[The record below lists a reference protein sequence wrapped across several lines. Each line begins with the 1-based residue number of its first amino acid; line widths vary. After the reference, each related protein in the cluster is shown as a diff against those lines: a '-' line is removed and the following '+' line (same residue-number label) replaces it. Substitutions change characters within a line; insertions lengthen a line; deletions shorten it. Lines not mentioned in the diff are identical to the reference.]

1 MNSANDAIFY
11 GDNNSVHHNNICE
24 NAPEKV
30 IKNGNTSNDYIMS
43 NDGINEGVYFSVE
56 RGENG
61 TANATH
67 VHAPFHQH
75 MTHNQQVIATRGE
88 RRIKEYSKSERDK
101 YEKIEEIERYLNINN
116 ATNVCSLRIK
126 LWEALMLYVNNINA
140 ELIYFIINC
149 LMEVEVYWGEEATN
163 NLQDILNLIND
174 KKYKEVSNKIGETLS
189 SLSVTTGK
197 GTEENPFFYT
207 LIVSSRRDENSN
219 NYNSD
224 LACELNKILQYEQ
237 NRLSNQNNNKKLEY
251 KIIEVSNAKEALLAC
266 LINSQILSVVL
277 VDNLTTDEEYKREKI
292 EFYNF
297 NEENSISNKCGNP
310 SHMLNCSMVNNNSQ
324 MKGPLTHNMHNSSP
338 FSSKDAM
345 RNMIL
350 SNYLINNGNNSSI
363 ANNNHNNSSS
373 TNMNEHKKGN
383 NFFLKD
389 YKFDIG
395 NFVLG
400 YEQLV
405 AAPLEKMK
413 KGFNSLVILIKSIA
427 YIRSSV
433 DIFCVCTSITL
444 DKLQSVNNKIIRIF
458 TTHDDHS
465 DLHESILDGVKKKIK
480 TPFFNALKAYAER
493 PIGVFHALAISKG
506 NSVRRSRWIQSLL
519 DFYGVNL
526 FKAES
531 SATCGGLDSLLDPH
545 GSLKEAQIMAARA
558 YGSKYCFFVTNG
570 TSSSNKIVMQAL
582 VKPGDVILVDRA
594 CHKSHHYGFVLC
606 QALPCYL
613 DPYPVSRYGIYGAVP
628 IYVIKKTL
636 LEYRNSNKLHLVK
649 LIILTNCTFDGIVYN
664 VKRVIE
670 ECLAIKPDLIFL
682 FDEAW
687 FAYACF
693 HPILKFRTA
702 MAVADKMRNKEQK
715 KIYYKVHKKLLKKF
729 GNVKSL
735 DVVPAEKLL
744 KTRLYPNPSEYKVR
758 VYATQSIHKSLT
770 SLRQGSVILIS
781 DDNFESHAY
790 TPFKEAYYTHMST
803 SPNYQILATLDAGR
817 AQMEL
822 EGYSLVEKQ
831 VEAAFLIRKEL
842 SEDPMISRYFRIL
855 NAEDLIPDRL
865 RQCHNLYM
873 KRKKK
878 FLKEHYSS
886 DSKYSGNMTYSCTS
900 KNQGKTSITEYP
912 PPHEKRSVIK
922 YEDPIQSSNISSH
935 ECAND
940 VNGCTNHFSHN
951 SFVLGDSPNNTILS
965 SNGNNNSMAETCA
978 VNYRGHNYGPY
989 YAHHGKLEKGID
1001 AAEKSS
1007 YSKVYS
1013 ECCFQRKGIKLYKRK
1028 DGRNSRMGRDERSG
1042 ISTRTGKEENS
1053 ETQEGSNNESIL
1065 NSDENE
1071 NVNFFLHKNKKNY
1084 SSSSFS
1090 TGVKNFLEYFECS
1103 WLSEDEFVLDPT
1115 RITLFTGYS
1124 GIDGDTFKVKW
1135 LMDKYGI
1142 QINKTSINSVLFQT
1156 NIGTTGSSCLFL
1168 KSCLSLISQE
1178 LDQKKSLFNERDLN
1192 QFNDNVY
1199 NLVSNYIDL
1208 SEFSEF
1214 HPLFK
1219 KRYVDSRIFN
1229 KEGDLR
1235 MAFYLAYEEDYVE
1248 YILMNDLKD
1257 RIRNHEIIVSAS
1269 FIIPYPPGFPVLV
1282 PGQLVSQEIVD
1293 YLSGL
1298 SVKEIHGYD
1307 ENVGF
1312 RCFYNFILEYFYNLV
1327 TSDPYGYYHK
1337 IDKKIYDK
1345 MKHLN
1350 LSKRRNTYNSA
1361 YHLYIYDN
1369 ETNKMKKVYV
1379 CIGNLS
1385 TENNTAVSDTYE
1397 DVTQF
1402 NNLRTDKPKGTNHF
1416 IGAYENM
1423 KNNSQSVIPTIPT
1436 ITNIYTMNE
1445 SGGKGT
1451 NGSAKYINERIVIRD
1466 TDCMSN
1472 SGCVSNCTKRESRE
1486 GELQDLSGENVGI
1499 NDSVSLNIMDKSFSK
1514 RNFIKCGSKKTRT
1527 KELLYNEK
1535 RQLHMH
1541 YHISND
1547 MLKQDERNSFRRN
1560 IKENILNVQGGKDHC
1575 FGEIEK
1581 NLENYQYQGDGFSQV
1596 FSKLNKDKK
1605 CKGCNHGKMEK
1616 TRQAKN
1622 RNCKN
1627 RIDYKTCK
1635 VEDTNSCTN
1644 DEYNK
1649 DYKHRADK
1657 NHTIRSGNNNILQKR
1672 KKKIG
1677 GKKTLGSDLADASTG
1692 NVGIHSVDNGADDGD
1707 SNNDADNDDDGDYAD
1722 NDDGGDN
1729 ADNDDGGDN
1738 ADNDDGGDNADNDDD
1753 GYADSDDDGYADSDD
1768 DDIVKTTSNEGHQY
1782 NCAVKTIKGS
1792 RRPENKVKN
1801 FGKMN
1806 MVVGI
1811 VNGRYNAKNKEER
1824 RGTEEKPKYNDT
1836 DDSNSIQSGL
1846 SIKTHNNVN
1855 YISYT
1860 NSMKKTTKCKG
1871 NYDGRYTKNMYKFIP
1886 KLRQS
1891 NPVMCNK
1898 IKKSGLVMQRK
1909 RLSNINYWH
1918 RQVSYK
1924 GNRDGSVYNSDA
1936 RRKNNNNKKNGKNK
1950 NNNNELDC
1958 AREGEKQWCRRNTV
1972 EKNIPI
1978 TGNISLN
1985 TKREDLIENVS
1996 ANENGNEE
2004 ARNCVNRSNIIFLDK
2019 CLKGDIVKR
2028 GGSQSRSNGNDSVDQ
2043 GGYEKVDYNAN
2054 YYFGKNTKMNV
2065 EEVYKMKDFISPN
2078 ESQRNDLSSETLLK
2092 NEIYTNKR
2100 GIDIVNVQMGGNSYT
2115 KDTMSSEIHFH
2126 RSSENKSSDDNISNS
2141 GRRRGLGII
2150 VPTHLSGNHDLNNE
2164 NLNSQVK
2171 NEIAFCGNEFHYD
2184 ENELKMNSGARENN
2198 EIDKNAIR
2206 KLNSLNNNSYIN
2218 NLITNVDDDTFIH
2231 KEGNFFLECAL
2242 TNSEM
2247 NGSSFEM
2254 EMSLNNVYYN
2264 GGEGSKH
2271 PPSYDRE

>member
-11 GDNNSVHHNNICE
+11 GDKNSVHYNDLNE
-24 NAPEKV
+24 SAPDRCV
-30 IKNGNTSNDYIMS
+30 KNGGMQNDYMISNDVTS
-43 NDGINEGVYFSVE
+43 EGVDVTVE
-56 RGENG
+56 PGENG
-61 TANATH
+61 AGNAAYLDT
-67 VHAPFHQH
+67 PLHQH
-75 MTHNQQVIATRGE
+75 LPPHRGE
-88 RRIKEYSKSERDK
+88 RKKKQHGKTERDK
-101 YEKIEEIERYLNINN
+101 YDRIDELEKYLNINN

-126 LWEALMLYVNNINA
+126 LWEALMLYVNNVNA

-174 KKYKEVSNKIGETLS
+174 KKYKEVLNKIGETLS

-207 LIVSSRRDENSN
+207 LIVSSRRDENSS

-224 LACELNKILQYEQ
+224 LACELNKILQYEH

-277 VDNLTTDEEYKREKI
+277 VDNLSIDEDYKREGF

-297 NEENSISNKCGNP
+297 SEENSLNNKCGAVSPYVLKCGMGNGGT
-310 SHMLNCSMVNNNSQ
+310 Q
-324 MKGPLTHNMHNSSP
+324 MKPPFTHSVHNGSS
-338 FSSKDAM
+338 SNSRDAM

-350 SNYLINNGNNSSI
+350 SNYRGCNGNNGSVCNNYCGGSGHCGSAPS
-363 ANNNHNNSSS
+363 ANNPNSSGS
-373 TNMNEHKKGN
+373 TVLNEHKKGTN
-383 NFFLKD
+383 LLMKD

-444 DKLQSVNNKIIRIF
+444 DKLQTVNNKIIRIF

-506 NSVRRSRWIQSLL
+506 NSVRRSRWVQSLL

-582 VKPGDVILVDRA
+582 VKPGDIILVDRA
-594 CHKSHHYGFVLC
+594 CHKSHHYGFVLS

-636 LEYRNSNKLHLVK
+636 LEYRNSNKLHLVR

-702 MAVADKMRNKEQK
+702 MTVADKMRNQEQK
-715 KIYYKVHKKLLKKF
+715 RIYSKVHKKLLRKF

-735 DVVPAEKLL
+735 NEVAAEKLL
-744 KTRLYPNPSEYKVR
+744 KTRLYPNPDEYKVR

-822 EGYSLVEKQ
+822 EGYGLVEKQ

-842 SEDPMISRYFRIL
+842 SEDPMISRYFRTL
-855 NAEDLIPDRL
+855 NAEDLIPDSL
-865 RQCHNLYM
+865 RQCHSLYM

-878 FLKEHYSS
+878 CTKEGYST
-886 DSKYSGNMTYSCTS
+886 DSKGSDNGTYSCVS
-900 KNQGKTSITEYP
+900 NNQGKGSTTTKEQ
-912 PPHEKRSVIK
+912 RSRQLRRVRRGGSVTK
-922 YEDPIQSSNISSH
+922 YDQPIQSSNISSH
-935 ECAND
+935 ECVNDAND
-940 VNGCTNHFSHN
+940 ANNANGCTNHVVRN
-951 SFVLGDSPNNTILS
+951 SLMLGDFT
-965 SNGNNNSMAETCA
+965 NNNSPAEGGLNDFA
-978 VNYRGHNYGPY
+978 NNDPRGGVKMSRRKSRRNERNGKEGGTSGTIDDSNNGSIILNSENENLSFVQDRHNKNYGS
-989 YAHHGKLEKGID
+989 
-1001 AAEKSS
+1001 SS
-1007 YSKVYS
+1007 YSP
-1013 ECCFQRKGIKLYKRK
+1013 G
-1028 DGRNSRMGRDERSG
+1028 M
-1042 ISTRTGKEENS
+1042 
-1053 ETQEGSNNESIL
+1053 
-1065 NSDENE
+1065 
-1071 NVNFFLHKNKKNY
+1071 
-1084 SSSSFS
+1084 
-1090 TGVKNFLEYFECS
+1090 KNFLEYFECS

-1168 KSCLSLISQE
+1168 RSCLSLISQE

-1192 QFNDNVY
+1192 QFNDSVY

-1219 KRYVDSRIFN
+1219 KRYSDQRIFN
-1229 KEGDLR
+1229 REGDLR

-1248 YILMNDLKD
+1248 YILMADLKE
-1257 RIRNHEIIVSAS
+1257 RVRQNELIVSAS

-1282 PGQLVSQEIVD
+1282 PGQLISQEIVE

-1307 ENVGF
+1307 ESIGF

-1337 IDKKIYDK
+1337 MDKGTYERLKCA
-1345 MKHLN
+1345 H
-1350 LSKRRNTYNSA
+1350 LSKRRSIDNSYN
-1361 YHLYIYDN
+1361 LYIYDN
-1369 ETNKMKKVYV
+1369 ERNRMKKMHV
-1379 CIGNLS
+1379 CNGSSSIY
-1385 TENNTAVSDTYE
+1385 NNTSISDTYE
-1397 DVTQF
+1397 DVMQV
-1402 NNLRTDKPKGTNHF
+1402 NNLRSDHGRGNNHHHHNHHHVSE
-1416 IGAYENM
+1416 YDSVN
-1423 KNNSQSVIPTIPT
+1423 NNSTSTIPT
-1436 ITNIYTMNE
+1436 VVQGGAVGDGTVNGESSKSGKERGAPRTTDGTSNSAGVSSYNTRRGSREEGFQGVSEMNNEQVISNGTVGSMCESNLGKSHAKESSHVKESFKGREATRAEQRQTNIY
-1445 SGGKGT
+1445 
-1451 NGSAKYINERIVIRD
+1451 
-1466 TDCMSN
+1466 
-1472 SGCVSNCTKRESRE
+1472 
-1486 GELQDLSGENVGI
+1486 
-1499 NDSVSLNIMDKSFSK
+1499 
-1514 RNFIKCGSKKTRT
+1514 
-1527 KELLYNEK
+1527 
-1535 RQLHMH
+1535 
-1541 YHISND
+1541 YHRSND
-1547 MLKQDERNSFRRN
+1547 MMKYDQNNSLVSKV
-1560 IKENILNVQGGKDHC
+1560 KENVLIVKGRKAYASCDVGRRSA
-1575 FGEIEK
+1575 
-1581 NLENYQYQGDGFSQV
+1581 NYRYRDDSSPLVPKHRKG
-1596 FSKLNKDKK
+1596 KK
-1605 CKGCNHGKMEK
+1605 CKGCKSCGGGRSSQADGIPHRREDTDEFTNERSNEEDIDRGGRKLPSRPSNGRVMKKGKK
-1616 TRQAKN
+1616 KN
-1622 RNCKN
+1622 ASIGTSGRDVACGESEANNTEEIAEENEQKN
-1627 RIDYKTCK
+1627 
-1635 VEDTNSCTN
+1635 VEDS
-1644 DEYNK
+1644 
-1649 DYKHRADK
+1649 
-1657 NHTIRSGNNNILQKR
+1657 
-1672 KKKIG
+1672 
-1677 GKKTLGSDLADASTG
+1677 
-1692 NVGIHSVDNGADDGD
+1692 SVD
-1707 SNNDADNDDDGDYAD
+1707 SNNSDGDTTMPD
-1722 NDDGGDN
+1722 EDGESTPTAKERRHSGKAQNVEGTDSRRGKVRKQKGN
-1729 ADNDDGGDN
+1729 HSRNCSRH
-1738 ADNDDGGDNADNDDD
+1738 
-1753 GYADSDDDGYADSDD
+1753 SDDSSAVQSDVTVNTLNQANSTSGIHRVRKEKKNEKSEDVRYKGDG
-1768 DDIVKTTSNEGHQY
+1768 EG
-1782 NCAVKTIKGS
+1782 N
-1792 RRPENKVKN
+1792 
-1801 FGKMN
+1801 
-1806 MVVGI
+1806 
-1811 VNGRYNAKNKEER
+1811 
-1824 RGTEEKPKYNDT
+1824 
-1836 DDSNSIQSGL
+1836 L
-1846 SIKTHNNVN
+1846 
-1855 YISYT
+1855 
-1860 NSMKKTTKCKG
+1860 
-1871 NYDGRYTKNMYKFIP
+1871 IP
-1886 KLRQS
+1886 KVRQS
-1891 NPVMCNK
+1891 NPVMCNQLG
-1898 IKKSGLVMQRK
+1898 KSRLSMQMQRK
-1909 RLSNINYWH
+1909 SAPGGSHWSSPLSCVDNKNY
-1918 RQVSYK
+1918 SYCSGSRKK
-1924 GNRDGSVYNSDA
+1924 GNELEGVGGS
-1936 RRKNNNNKKNGKNK
+1936 
-1950 NNNNELDC
+1950 
-1958 AREGEKQWCRRNTV
+1958 
-1972 EKNIPI
+1972 I
-1978 TGNISLN
+1978 
-1985 TKREDLIENVS
+1985 KREDNNATVASGSSSRSSGQSRGMTSSENYQSSENLNKRGTHSHGSGNSSSGLSGSEQANRNGTHSGGKNAKKNDEEVHNKMKEMNSPNGSERNGSNEGAPLNRNIFISKEDIDKVS
-1996 ANENGNEE
+1996 EDDQTGSDNSSKSRMTSDAHLPRSSEINSGGDDVSGSGKRAGNRLGARIHSNGNE
-2004 ARNCVNRSNIIFLDK
+2004 ANNGIPNTQG
-2019 CLKGDIVKR
+2019 KG
-2028 GGSQSRSNGNDSVDQ
+2028 
-2043 GGYEKVDYNAN
+2043 
-2054 YYFGKNTKMNV
+2054 
-2065 EEVYKMKDFISPN
+2065 EV
-2078 ESQRNDLSSETLLK
+2078 
-2092 NEIYTNKR
+2092 
-2100 GIDIVNVQMGGNSYT
+2100 
-2115 KDTMSSEIHFH
+2115 
-2126 RSSENKSSDDNISNS
+2126 
-2141 GRRRGLGII
+2141 
-2150 VPTHLSGNHDLNNE
+2150 
-2164 NLNSQVK
+2164 
-2171 NEIAFCGNEFHYD
+2171 AFCGNEYDYD
-2184 ENELKMNSGARENN
+2184 ENDLKVNSAARESN
-2198 EIDKNAIR
+2198 ELEKNCIR

-2218 NLITNVDDDTFIH
+2218 NLITHVDDDTFIH

-2254 EMSLNNVYYN
+2254 DISMNNVYSK
-2264 GGEGSKH
+2264 GGDGGRHPGRYDEGKKS
-2271 PPSYDRE
+2271 DFE

>member
-11 GDNNSVHHNNICE
+11 GDKNSVHYNDLNE
-24 NAPEKV
+24 SAPDRCL
-30 IKNGNTSNDYIMS
+30 KNGGMQNDYIMS
-43 NDGINEGVYFSVE
+43 NDVTSEGVDIAVDP
-56 RGENG
+56 GENG
-61 TANATH
+61 AGNAAYLHT
-67 VHAPFHQH
+67 PLHQH
-75 MTHNQQVIATRGE
+75 LPPHQGE
-88 RRIKEYSKSERDK
+88 RKKKQHGKTERDK
-101 YEKIEEIERYLNINN
+101 YDRIEEIEKYLNINN

-126 LWEALMLYVNNINA
+126 LWEALMLYVNNVNA

-163 NLQDILNLIND
+163 NLQDILSLIND

-189 SLSVTTGK
+189 
-197 GTEENPFFYT
+197 
-207 LIVSSRRDENSN
+207 ISSRRDENSN

-224 LACELNKILQYEQ
+224 LACELNKILQYEH

-277 VDNLTTDEEYKREKI
+277 VDNLAIDEDYKKEKF

-297 NEENSISNKCGNP
+297 SEENTVNNKCGAVP
-310 SHMLNCSMVNNNSQ
+310 PYVLKCGMVSGGMVSGGMVSGGMVNCGMVNGGGQ
-324 MKGPLTHNMHNSSP
+324 MKPPFTHSVHNGSS
-338 FSSKDAM
+338 SNSRDAM

-350 SNYLINNGNNSSI
+350 SNYHGCNGNNGSVCNNYCGGNGHCGNAHCGNAHCGSAHCGSAHCGSAHCGSAHC
-363 ANNNHNNSSS
+363 ANNPNSSGS
-373 TNMNEHKKGN
+373 TVLNEHKKGAN
-383 NFFLKD
+383 LLMKD

-582 VKPGDVILVDRA
+582 VKPGDIILVDRA
-594 CHKSHHYGFVLC
+594 CHKSHHYGFVLS

-702 MAVADKMRNKEQK
+702 MTVADKMRNQDQK
-715 KIYYKVHKKLLKKF
+715 KIYNKVHKKLLRKF

-735 DVVPAEKLL
+735 NEVAAEKLL
-744 KTRLYPNPSEYKVR
+744 KTRLYPNPAEYKVR

-822 EGYSLVEKQ
+822 EGYGLVEKQ

-842 SEDPMISRYFRIL
+842 SEDPMISRYFRTL
-855 NAEDLIPDRL
+855 NAEDLIPDSL

-878 FLKEHYSS
+878 FITKESYST
-886 DSKYSGNMTYSCTS
+886 DSKGSVNGTYSYVS
-900 KNQGKTSITEYP
+900 NNQGKGSTTTKE
-912 PPHEKRSVIK
+912 HRSRVLRRVRRGGSVTK
-922 YEDPIQSSNISSH
+922 YEQPIQSSNISSH
-935 ECAND
+935 ECVND
-940 VNGCTNHFSHN
+940 TNGCTNHVVRN
-951 SFVLGDSPNNTILS
+951 SLMLGDFT
-965 SNGNNNSMAETCA
+965 NNNS
-978 VNYRGHNYGPY
+978 
-989 YAHHGKLEKGID
+989 
-1001 AAEKSS
+1001 AAEGGLNEFSNNDPHGGVKM
-1007 YSKVYS
+1007 
-1013 ECCFQRKGIKLYKRK
+1013 
-1028 DGRNSRMGRDERSG
+1028 SRRRSRRDERN
-1042 ISTRTGKEENS
+1042 GKEGGTS
-1053 ETQEGSNNESIL
+1053 GTMDDSNNGSMIL
-1065 NSDENE
+1065 NSENE
-1071 NVNFFLHKNKKNY
+1071 NLSFVQDRHNKNY
-1084 SSSSFS
+1084 SSSSYS
-1090 TGVKNFLEYFECS
+1090 TGMKNFLEYFECS

-1168 KSCLSLISQE
+1168 RSCLSLISQE

-1192 QFNDNVY
+1192 QFNDSVY

-1219 KRYVDSRIFN
+1219 KRYSDSRVFN
-1229 KEGDLR
+1229 REGDLR

-1248 YILMNDLKD
+1248 YILMADLKE
-1257 RIRNHEIIVSAS
+1257 RVRQNELIVSAS

-1307 ENVGF
+1307 ESIGF

-1337 IDKKIYDK
+1337 MDKGTYERLKYA
-1345 MKHLN
+1345 N
-1350 LSKRRNTYNSA
+1350 LSKRRSMESS

-1369 ETNKMKKVYV
+1369 ETNKMKKMHV
-1379 CIGNLS
+1379 CNGSFSID
-1385 TENNTAVSDTYE
+1385 NNTAISDTYE
-1397 DVTQF
+1397 DVVQVH
-1402 NNLRTDKPKGTNHF
+1402 NLRSDHGRGNHHHHA
-1416 IGAYENM
+1416 GAYDSVN
-1423 KNNSQSVIPTIPT
+1423 NNSMSTIPT
-1436 ITNIYTMNE
+1436 LPRAVAEGAVKGPTGSAKGGSAKGESAKGGSVNCGSVNCGSVNCGNERGVVRATDGTSNSAGVSSCARRGSREEGFRNVSEMNNEQVSFNAAVGSLSESNLGKSRAKESSHVRESFNARESTRADQRQTNIYYHLSNDMMKYNQNSSLVSKIKENVLIVQGRKVYASCDVGRSSANYRYRDDPSPSVPKHRKGKKCRGCKSCGGGRSSQAELVMRRGRTDCIPHKREDTNE
-1445 SGGKGT
+1445 FASEGSNEVDIHGVRRQLPSRASNGRVTKKGKKKNAAKRASVRDITDGESEENNAEEIAEEIAEENAEEDEEANADDNTNSDGDTTVPEEDGESTSDAKERRHGGKAQNVEGT
-1451 NGSAKYINERIVIRD
+1451 NG
-1466 TDCMSN
+1466 
-1472 SGCVSNCTKRESRE
+1472 
-1486 GELQDLSGENVGI
+1486 
-1499 NDSVSLNIMDKSFSK
+1499 
-1514 RNFIKCGSKKTRT
+1514 GS
-1527 KELLYNEK
+1527 YN
-1535 RQLHMH
+1535 
-1541 YHISND
+1541 
-1547 MLKQDERNSFRRN
+1547 
-1560 IKENILNVQGGKDHC
+1560 
-1575 FGEIEK
+1575 
-1581 NLENYQYQGDGFSQV
+1581 
-1596 FSKLNKDKK
+1596 
-1605 CKGCNHGKMEK
+1605 
-1616 TRQAKN
+1616 A
-1622 RNCKN
+1622 
-1627 RIDYKTCK
+1627 
-1635 VEDTNSCTN
+1635 
-1644 DEYNK
+1644 
-1649 DYKHRADK
+1649 
-1657 NHTIRSGNNNILQKR
+1657 R
-1672 KKKIG
+1672 K
-1677 GKKTLGSDLADASTG
+1677 
-1692 NVGIHSVDNGADDGD
+1692 
-1707 SNNDADNDDDGDYAD
+1707 
-1722 NDDGGDN
+1722 
-1729 ADNDDGGDN
+1729 
-1738 ADNDDGGDNADNDDD
+1738 
-1753 GYADSDDDGYADSDD
+1753 
-1768 DDIVKTTSNEGHQY
+1768 
-1782 NCAVKTIKGS
+1782 KGS
-1792 RRPENKVKN
+1792 RR
-1801 FGKMN
+1801 GK
-1806 MVVGI
+1806 
-1811 VNGRYNAKNKEER
+1811 GRKQKGNRNR
-1824 RGTEEKPKYNDT
+1824 NCNRNSTLHT
-1836 DDSNSIQSGL
+1836 DDSSNVQSDITV
-1846 SIKTHNNVN
+1846 STFNQA
-1855 YISYT
+1855 
-1860 NSMKKTTKCKG
+1860 NSMSEMNCVKKE
-1871 NYDGRYTKNMYKFIP
+1871 TKNDRSEDDGYKEHGGGGLIR
-1886 KLRQS
+1886 KIRQS
-1891 NPVMCNK
+1891 NPVMCNQLG
-1898 IKKSGLVMQRK
+1898 KSGLNMQMQRK
-1909 RLSNINYWH
+1909 PGPGVSHRNSPLSCADSKDY
-1918 RQVSYK
+1918 SYCSGLRKK
-1924 GNRDGSVYNSDA
+1924 GNKLKGAGGSS
-1936 RRKNNNNKKNGKNK
+1936 
-1950 NNNNELDC
+1950 
-1958 AREGEKQWCRRNTV
+1958 
-1972 EKNIPI
+1972 
-1978 TGNISLN
+1978 
-1985 TKREDLIENVS
+1985 KREDNNAGVTSGSTSRSSGQGSGMVLSENYQSSESLNKRGTRSHTSGKSSNGLSGSEKTNQNATRCGGRNAKKNDEEVHKVKEMNS
-1996 ANENGNEE
+1996 PNEMERNGSNEE
-2004 ARNCVNRSNIIFLDK
+2004 APLKREIFISEEDIDKVSVDDQTGSDNCSKNRLASEIHLPRSSDIISG
-2019 CLKGDIVKR
+2019 GDDVS
-2028 GGSQSRSNGNDSVDQ
+2028 GSARRAGSRVGSRIHVNGND
-2043 GGYEKVDYNAN
+2043 AN
-2054 YYFGKNTKMNV
+2054 NGIPNTQGKN
-2065 EEVYKMKDFISPN
+2065 EV
-2078 ESQRNDLSSETLLK
+2078 
-2092 NEIYTNKR
+2092 
-2100 GIDIVNVQMGGNSYT
+2100 
-2115 KDTMSSEIHFH
+2115 
-2126 RSSENKSSDDNISNS
+2126 
-2141 GRRRGLGII
+2141 
-2150 VPTHLSGNHDLNNE
+2150 
-2164 NLNSQVK
+2164 
-2171 NEIAFCGNEFHYD
+2171 AFCGNEFHYD
-2184 ENELKMNSGARENN
+2184 EDELKINSAARENN
-2198 EIDKNAIR
+2198 ELEKNCMR

-2218 NLITNVDDDTFIH
+2218 NLITHVDDDTFIH
-2231 KEGNFFLECAL
+2231 KESNFFLECAL

-2254 EMSLNNVYYN
+2254 EMSLNNVYSN
-2264 GGEGSKH
+2264 GGEGGRH
-2271 PPSYDRE
+2271 PGNYDGGKKSDFE

>member
-1 MNSANDAIFY
+1 MNSANNAIFY
-11 GDNNSVHHNNICE
+11 GDKNSVHYNDLSESAADRCL
-24 NAPEKV
+24 
-30 IKNGNTSNDYIMS
+30 KNGGMQNDYITSNDVTS
-43 NDGINEGVYFSVE
+43 EGVDIAVDP
-56 RGENG
+56 GENG
-61 TANATH
+61 AGNSAYLHTPH
-67 VHAPFHQH
+67 HQH
-75 MTHNQQVIATRGE
+75 LAPNRGE
-88 RRIKEYSKSERDK
+88 GKKKQHEKTERDK
-101 YEKIEEIERYLNINN
+101 YDRIEEIEKYLNINN

-126 LWEALMLYVNNINA
+126 LWEALMLYVNNVNA

-197 GTEENPFFYT
+197 ATEENPFFYT
-207 LIVSSRRDENSN
+207 LIVSSSRDENSN

-224 LACELNKILQYEQ
+224 LACELNKILHYEN

-277 VDNLTTDEEYKREKI
+277 VDNLSIDEEYKRERF

-297 NEENSISNKCGNP
+297 SAEKSMNNKCGAVSP
-310 SHMLNCSMVNNNSQ
+310 YGLKCGIVNGGAQ
-324 MKGPLTHNMHNSSP
+324 MKPPFTHSVHNGSS
-338 FSSKDAM
+338 FNSRDAM

-350 SNYLINNGNNSSI
+350 SNYRGSNGNNGSVCNNYCGGNGHCGNAHC
-363 ANNNHNNSSS
+363 ANNPNSSRS
-373 TNMNEHKKGN
+373 TVINEHKKGGAN
-383 NFFLKD
+383 LLMKD

-594 CHKSHHYGFVLC
+594 CHKSHHYGFVLS

-702 MAVADKMRNKEQK
+702 MTVADKMRNQEQK
-715 KIYYKVHKKLLKKF
+715 RIYNKVHKKLLRKF
-729 GNVKSL
+729 GNIKSL
-735 DVVPAEKLL
+735 NEVSAEKLL

-822 EGYSLVEKQ
+822 EGYGLVEKQ

-842 SEDPMISRYFRIL
+842 SEDPMISRYFRTL
-855 NAEDLIPDRL
+855 NAEDLIPDSL

-873 KRKKK
+873 KRKKNCT
-878 FLKEHYSS
+878 KEGYST
-886 DSKYSGNMTYSCTS
+886 DSKGSVNGTYSCVS
-900 KNQGKTSITEYP
+900 NNQGRGSITTKEQRP
-912 PPHEKRSVIK
+912 RALRRGKKGGSVTK
-922 YEDPIQSSNISSH
+922 YEQRIQSSNISSH
-935 ECAND
+935 ECVNET
-940 VNGCTNHFSHN
+940 NGCSNHVVRN
-951 SFVLGDSPNNTILS
+951 SLMLGDST
-965 SNGNNNSMAETCA
+965 NNNS
-978 VNYRGHNYGPY
+978 
-989 YAHHGKLEKGID
+989 
-1001 AAEKSS
+1001 AAEGGLNDFGNNDPRGSVKMSRRKS
-1007 YSKVYS
+1007 
-1013 ECCFQRKGIKLYKRK
+1013 R
-1028 DGRNSRMGRDERSG
+1028 RDERN
-1042 ISTRTGKEENS
+1042 GKEGGTS
-1053 ETQEGSNNESIL
+1053 GTIDDSNNGSIIL
-1065 NSDENE
+1065 NSENE
-1071 NVNFFLHKNKKNY
+1071 NLSFIQDRHNRHY
-1084 SSSSFS
+1084 SSSSYS
-1090 TGVKNFLEYFECS
+1090 TGMKNFLEYFECS

-1168 KSCLSLISQE
+1168 RSCLSLISQE
-1178 LDQKKSLFNERDLN
+1178 LDQKKNLFNERDLN
-1192 QFNDNVY
+1192 QFNDSVY

-1219 KRYVDSRIFN
+1219 KRYSDSRVFN
-1229 KEGDLR
+1229 REGDLR

-1248 YILMNDLKD
+1248 YILMADLKE
-1257 RIRNHEIIVSAS
+1257 RVRQSELIVSAS

-1307 ENVGF
+1307 ESIGF

-1337 IDKKIYDK
+1337 MDKETYERLKYA
-1345 MKHLN
+1345 N
-1350 LSKRRNTYNSA
+1350 LSKRRNMDSS

-1369 ETNKMKKVYV
+1369 ETSRMKKMHV
-1379 CIGNLS
+1379 CNGSFSI
-1385 TENNTAVSDTYE
+1385 ENNAAISDTYE
-1397 DVTQF
+1397 DLVQVH
-1402 NNLRTDKPKGTNHF
+1402 NLRSDHGKGNHHHLHV
-1416 IGAYENM
+1416 GAYDGVN
-1423 KNNSQSVIPTIPT
+1423 NNSMSSIPNLPQAAAV
-1436 ITNIYTMNE
+1436 
-1445 SGGKGT
+1445 GDGAVKGP
-1451 NGSAKYINERIVIRD
+1451 NGSAKGGSAKGGNEGGVVRTSDGTSNSAGVSSYARRGSREEGFQGVSGMNNEKTIFNPTVGSLSESSFVKSRGKESSHGREATRADQRLTNIYYHLSNDMMKYDQNSSLVSKIKENVLIVRGRKAYTRCGSGRSSANYRYRDDPSPSVPKHKKGKKCRGCKSCGGGRSSQTELVKRRGQADCIPHKRED
-1466 TDCMSN
+1466 TDDFASEGRNEDHMHGRGRQLQRGASN
-1472 SGCVSNCTKRESRE
+1472 GRVTKKGKKKNSAKRASSGRDIAAVEREASNAEEIGEENADDNTNSDGDTTMPDEDGESTSAAEEIRQ
-1486 GELQDLSGENVGI
+1486 GGKAQNVGI
-1499 NDSVSLNIMDKSFSK
+1499 DS
-1514 RNFIKCGSKKTRT
+1514 GSYNAKK
-1527 KELLYNEK
+1527 K
-1535 RQLHMH
+1535 
-1541 YHISND
+1541 
-1547 MLKQDERNSFRRN
+1547 
-1560 IKENILNVQGGKDHC
+1560 GGKW
-1575 FGEIEK
+1575 G
-1581 NLENYQYQGDGFSQV
+1581 
-1596 FSKLNKDKK
+1596 
-1605 CKGCNHGKMEK
+1605 KGLQQKG
-1616 TRQAKN
+1616 TRNRDRN
-1622 RNCKN
+1622 RNCHRDCN
-1627 RIDYKTCK
+1627 R
-1635 VEDTNSCTN
+1635 
-1644 DEYNK
+1644 
-1649 DYKHRADK
+1649 R
-1657 NHTIRSGNNNILQKR
+1657 
-1672 KKKIG
+1672 
-1677 GKKTLGSDLADASTG
+1677 
-1692 NVGIHSVDNGADDGD
+1692 
-1707 SNNDADNDDDGDYAD
+1707 
-1722 NDDGGDN
+1722 
-1729 ADNDDGGDN
+1729 
-1738 ADNDDGGDNADNDDD
+1738 
-1753 GYADSDDDGYADSDD
+1753 
-1768 DDIVKTTSNEGHQY
+1768 
-1782 NCAVKTIKGS
+1782 
-1792 RRPENKVKN
+1792 
-1801 FGKMN
+1801 
-1806 MVVGI
+1806 
-1811 VNGRYNAKNKEER
+1811 
-1824 RGTEEKPKYNDT
+1824 T
-1836 DDSNSIQSGL
+1836 DDSSNAQSDV
-1846 SIKTHNNVN
+1846 TVN
-1855 YISYT
+1855 T
-1860 NSMKKTTKCKG
+1860 FNQANSMSDMHCVRKATENDRSEDDRYKE
-1871 NYDGRYTKNMYKFIP
+1871 DGGGRGLIP
-1886 KLRQS
+1886 KIRQS
-1891 NPVMCNK
+1891 NPVMCNQLG
-1898 IKKSGLVMQRK
+1898 KSELSMKMQRK
-1909 RLSNINYWH
+1909 RPSGVSHSNRPLSYPDTKDY
-1918 RQVSYK
+1918 SYCSGSSKK
-1924 GNRDGSVYNSDA
+1924 GNELEGAGGSSKRDNNNAGVARGRGNGSSAQGSGMASSENYQSSESLNKRRTHSHASGKSSSGLSGSEKANDNTTRSGEKNEKKNDQEVHKVKEMNSRNESEKNGSNEIALLKREIFISEEDIDKISVDDQTGGDNFSKNRLTPEIHLPRSSDIISGGDDVSGSARRAGSRVDA
-1936 RRKNNNNKKNGKNK
+1936 RIH
-1950 NNNNELDC
+1950 
-1958 AREGEKQWCRRNTV
+1958 V
-1972 EKNIPI
+1972 
-1978 TGNISLN
+1978 
-1985 TKREDLIENVS
+1985 
-1996 ANENGNEE
+1996 
-2004 ARNCVNRSNIIFLDK
+2004 
-2019 CLKGDIVKR
+2019 
-2028 GGSQSRSNGNDSVDQ
+2028 NGNDANNGTPNTQ
-2043 GGYEKVDYNAN
+2043 GKG
-2054 YYFGKNTKMNV
+2054 
-2065 EEVYKMKDFISPN
+2065 EV
-2078 ESQRNDLSSETLLK
+2078 
-2092 NEIYTNKR
+2092 
-2100 GIDIVNVQMGGNSYT
+2100 
-2115 KDTMSSEIHFH
+2115 
-2126 RSSENKSSDDNISNS
+2126 
-2141 GRRRGLGII
+2141 
-2150 VPTHLSGNHDLNNE
+2150 
-2164 NLNSQVK
+2164 
-2171 NEIAFCGNEFHYD
+2171 AFCGNEFHYD
-2184 ENELKMNSGARENN
+2184 EEHLKLNSADRENN
-2198 EIDKNAIR
+2198 ELEKNCMR

-2218 NLITNVDDDTFIH
+2218 NLITHVDDDTFIH

-2254 EMSLNNVYYN
+2254 EMSLNNVYSN
-2264 GGEGSKH
+2264 GGEGGRH
-2271 PPSYDRE
+2271 PGSYDGGKNSDFE